1 MPEIKRKQGETFESF
16 FRRFTRAIQQSGKIL
31 QSRKIKYLTKDP
43 SRNEQRKSAL
53 VKNKKRNEQDYL
65 KKIGKIEEKSNYY
78 NRR

>member
-1 MPEIKRKQGETFESF
+1 MKGP
-16 FRRFTRAIQQSGKIL
+16 RA
-31 QSRKIKYLTKDP
+31 KIKYLTKDP
-43 SRNEQRKSAL
+43 SRKEQRKSAL